1 MIFGLH
7 CRGSGTNLTDRKQAE
22 SLMFDEELPRKK
34 NDGTFPRNLERL
46 SVAELGEYVLEL
58 EGEIARV
65 KQDIT
70 KKKASQ
76 DAASTL
82 FKS

>member
-1 MIFGLH
+1 
-7 CRGSGTNLTDRKQAE
+7 
-22 SLMFDEELPRKK
+22 MFDEELPRKK
-34 NDGTFPRNLERL
+34 SDGTFPRNLERL
-46 SVAELGEYVLEL
+46 SVAELADYIIEL

-65 KQDIT
+65 KQDMA

-82 FKS
+82 FKI